1 MRTFKLLLFFP
12 LVAAKV
18 LLVPRERAVLRG
30 SAASY
35 NCSISV
41 PWVVMSWLFDG
52 SVGLTISMEHGVLEN
67 TPRFTAV
74 NYTTNEN
81 YKWEFTIR
89 NVTRKDSGEITCD
102 VQNIQ
107 SIRANLSVQEG
118 GTVSILGGNLT
129 VKHGDQAV
137 FVCVAS
143 GWFPEAQVYWSM
155 NGTMVDTE
163 NYNTSVE
170 AIGTLLNSTSTLTVS
185 AVGSAQVQCLAKVP
199 ALFIPQTS
207 SVFLI
212 VETNL
217 QADRTVLI
225 AVTVTFSLAALV
237 VLLLIGIV
245 LYCKRKRAKQSNY
258 QEEVMSH
265 RQSGEENHGK
275 DNPGFTTDGH
285 ESYLSNSEAA
295 NSSQIPD
302 ISQTNSNQQTDFK
315 THEGMTTTKYRHQ
328 TIV

>member
-12 LVAAKV
+12 LVVAAKV

-212 VETNL
+212 VE
-217 QADRTVLI
+217 
-225 AVTVTFSLAALV
+225 
-237 VLLLIGIV
+237 
-245 LYCKRKRAKQSNY
+245 SNY